1 MVDSFELKTVFHLN
15 EYFSKDNYE
24 SEKLHH
30 FYIEFLL
37 ILSFCFFYFLN
48 FNPNF
53 FKGRF
58 SKED

>member
-30 FYIEFLL
+30 FYIEF
-37 ILSFCFFYFLN
+37 
-48 FNPNF
+48 P
-53 FKGRF
+53 
-58 SKED
+58 